1 MQKKIIRPTPKWK
14 FAAGIILAFVFLMA
28 AVLLFSRLCSPALS
42 VSGKE
47 YTAKELAVTAG
58 ICHRPADLKEIR
70 YAVTQKVS
78 DKEEKQAAEFFAK
91 YPDAAKETVENAVQ
105 KGTLP
110 AWYPRNEAPV
120 LQKLVKQGALP
131 PLAQRIGPEP
141 VVMQPLEG
149 VHQYGGVWVQFVA
162 GSGTEMHAAMARM
175 TYAKLF
181 RFSPLGYPIVPH
193 LAKSYEVRENGRIWD
208 ITLRKVRWS
217 DGHPYTADDIIYWFQ
232 DEYKNKALNIS
243 GRAPVILQIGDKEG
257 RVEKLGPYKVRFI
270 LPEPRGNFLEQLAFQ
285 PVGSPKHYLKQFH
298 PAYGDPERLEQLRQQ
313 YNVASKKGIYSLM
326 KSNQNPE
333 LPRLDPWIL
342 RRANQLS
349 PISYIRNP
357 YYFAV
362 DTCGN
367 QLPYIDRIQLEGV
380 DQLMMPMSVS
390 SGRATMQ
397 FRYIRFEN
405 FAEYIA
411 LAEQNNYSVRG
422 WLAGSRSEWLISPN
436 LNRLITTAD
445 KTSAIKAKL
454 LSDKEFRQALSL
466 AIDRQTIVQAV
477 YSGQAEPVQVDP
489 GPYSDYPSLRMRH
502 AYTRFDPAE
511 ANRKLD
517 NVWKRLGL
525 DPDKRTADGYRVDG
539 HGRVPVFFLYF
550 TDFTGAGP
558 AQFVVDYW
566 AQVGIRCVY
575 KSLSRPLLNVR
586 GSSRDFDFTVW
597 SSESENLPVLSGR
610 VLAVNDAGA
619 SFGRGWNKW
628 YAAGGMRGDPR
639 SGNPGCVAIPQDH
652 AMYQAVQIYD
662 RFRYALDPA
671 ERAAYMKQLTD
682 IAAENVWTI
691 SPACAPPKT
700 VVVSNDLKNVPE
712 KALEGYMMYTP
723 GNTAPETFSLIRFQ
737 KGTEEDTISQ
747 ILKVDKLPA
756 QNVSAPVMTRILRW
770 SFAGI
775 VILFLALVAMRHPFV
790 LRRLVIMVPTL
801 AIISVCV
808 FSIIQLP
815 PGDYLSNRIVQLQES
830 GMTEEEITEQIDNL
844 RDLFRFDDPAWK
856 RYLRWM
862 GVTWFVTGDR
872 ADLGLLQGNMGYSME
887 TGKSVN
893 TMVGD
898 RILLTMLISFFTI
911 IFTWA
916 VALPIGIYSAVRQYS
931 FADYM
936 FTIIGFLGMCVPG
949 FLLALILMALTG
961 INSLFSAQYAIQPY
975 WDLPKVLDML
985 KHIWAPVL
993 VVGVAGTAGM
1003 IRIMRAN
1010 LLDELRKPYVITA
1023 RAKGV
1028 RPGKLLF
1035 KYPVRL
1041 ALNPF
1046 ISGIGGLFPRLISG
1060 SSIVAIVM
1068 SLPTVGPLMLG
1079 ALFSQ
1084 DMNMA
1089 GSMLMVLSTLSV
1101 FGTLVSDLLLIAI
1114 DPRIRIGGGSAK

>member
-1 MQKKIIRPTPKWK
+1 MQKKIVRPTPKWK
-14 FAAGIILAFVFLMA
+14 FAAGILLAFVTLMA
-28 AVLLFSRLCSPALS
+28 ATLLFSLLCSPSLS
-42 VSGKE
+42 EKGKDHTPE
-47 YTAKELAVTAG
+47 EIAETQK
-58 ICHRPADLKEIR
+58 ICYRPESLKNIR
-70 YAVTQKVS
+70 YAVAQKVPAA
-78 DKEEKQAAEFFAK
+78 EEKQAAEFFAEN
-91 YPDAAKETVENAVQ
+91 PDASREMVEKAIQ
-105 KGTLP
+105 DGKLP
-110 AWYPRNEAPV
+110 RWYPRNEAPV
-120 LQKLVKQGALP
+120 LQDLVKEGALP
-131 PLAQRIGPEP
+131 PVAQRVGPEP
-141 VVMQPLEG
+141 VVMNPLEN
-149 VHQYGGVWVQFVA
+149 VHNYGGVWVQFVA
-162 GSGTEMHAAMARM
+162 GSGTEMYAAMVRM
-175 TYAKLF
+175 TYARLF

-193 LAKSYEVRENGRIWD
+193 IAKSYEVHDNGRIWD
-208 ITLRKVRWS
+208 ITLRKIRWS
-217 DGHPYTADDIIYWFQ
+217 DGHPFTADDILYWHE
-232 DEYKNKALNIS
+232 DEYKNTALNTS
-243 GRAPVILQIGDKEG
+243 GKAHTVLRMGDLEG
-257 RVEKLGPYKVRFI
+257 RVEKLGPHKVRFI
-270 LPEPRGNFLEQLAFQ
+270 FPVPRGDFLEQLAYH
-285 PVGSPKHYLKQFH
+285 PVGNPRHYLRQFH
-298 PAYGDPERLEQLRQQ
+298 PAFGDPKRLEELRQR
-313 YNVASKKGIYSLM
+313 YNMSSLRTLYGLM
-326 KSNQNPE
+326 KSAQNPQ
-333 LPRLDPWIL
+333 LPRLDQWII

-349 PISYIRNP
+349 PLSFIRNP

-362 DTCGN
+362 DQHGN

-411 LAEQNNYSVRG
+411 LSKQNNYSVRG

-436 LNRLITTAD
+436 LNRLVTPAD
-445 KTSAIKAKL
+445 KASGLKAKL
-454 LSDKEFRQALSL
+454 LADKEFRQALSL
-466 AIDRQTIVQAV
+466 AIDRDTIIKAV

-489 GPYSDYPSLRMRH
+489 GPYSDYPSVRMRH
-502 AYTRFDPAE
+502 AYTQFDPAE

-517 NVWKRLGL
+517 LVWKRMGM
-525 DPDKRTADGYRVDG
+525 DPAKRSADGFRVDEK
-539 HGRVPVFFLYF
+539 GRVPVFYLYF

-558 AQFVVDYW
+558 AQFVVDNW
-566 AQVGIRCVY
+566 AQVGIRCIY

-586 GSSRDFDFTVW
+586 NSSRDVDFSVW
-597 SSESENLPVLSGR
+597 SSESENLPRLSGR
-610 VLAVNDAGA
+610 VLAINDAGA
-619 SFGRGWNKW
+619 GYGRGWHKW
-628 YAAGGMRGDPR
+628 YAAGGLRGDPR
-639 SGNPGCVAIPQDH
+639 AGNPGCVELPKDH
-652 AMYQAVQIYD
+652 AMYQAVKLYD
-662 RFRYALDPA
+662 RFRYTMDPA
-671 ERAAYMKQLTD
+671 ERESCIKQLTD

-691 SPACAPPKT
+691 TPACAPPKT

-712 KALEGYMMYTP
+712 KAVEGYMMYTP
-723 GNTAPETFSLIRFQ
+723 GNTAPETFSLIQFQ
-737 KGTEEDTISQ
+737 QGTEEDTKAQ
-747 ILKVDKLPA
+747 ILKADVLPA
-756 QNVSAPVMTRILRW
+756 QNAKTPFLTTLLRW
-770 SFAGI
+770 CFAGI

-808 FSIIQLP
+808 FTIIQLP

-830 GMTEEEITEQIDNL
+830 GMTEEEIQEQIGNL
-844 RDLFRFDDPAWK
+844 RELFRFDDPAWK
-856 RYLRWM
+856 RYLHWM
-862 GVTWFVTGDR
+862 GFTWFVTGDR
-872 ADLGLLQGNMGYSME
+872 ADQGLLQGNMGYSME

-893 TMVGD
+893 NMVGD

-931 FADYM
+931 VADYF
-936 FTIIGFLGMCVPG
+936 FTVVGFLGMCVPG

-975 WDLPKVLDML
+975 WDLAKVLDML
-985 KHIWAPVL
+985 QHIWAPVL

-1068 SLPTVGPLMLG
+1068 SLPTVGPLMLS